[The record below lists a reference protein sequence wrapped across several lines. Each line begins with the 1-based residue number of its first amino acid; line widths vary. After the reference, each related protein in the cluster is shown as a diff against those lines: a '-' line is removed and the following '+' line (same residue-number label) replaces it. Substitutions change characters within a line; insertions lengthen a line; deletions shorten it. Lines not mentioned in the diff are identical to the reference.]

1 MKFRFHSVY
10 LLLCSIALGT
20 TGAVAAEMPELAL
33 VIVSPLSSGES
44 IGADSGAYTDFD
56 RLDLAF
62 QKVAKQRHWPVK
74 IVAERLS
81 GNTAPHELELRVFL
95 QPVRRDRPEEF
106 TFRGWM
112 TLHADGTKHDFKLI
126 IHRERMRYREDMDEF
141 LEKLFYGAAGV
152 AAQKIEPILF
162 PQLAKSE
169 S

>member
-1 MKFRFHSVY
+1 MKFKFHSVY
-10 LLLCSIALGT
+10 MLLCSIALGT
-20 TGAVAAEMPELAL
+20 AGAAEAEMPELAL
-33 VIVSPLSSGES
+33 VIVPPLSSGEN

-62 QKVAKQRHWPVK
+62 QKVAEQRHWPVK

-81 GNTAPHELELRVFL
+81 ATTAPHELELRVYL

-112 TLHADGTKHDFKLI
+112 TLHADGTKHDLNMI
-126 IHRERMRYREDMDEF
+126 ISREQGRYREDLNELLD
-141 LEKLFYGAAGV
+141 KLFYGAAEV
-152 AAQKIEPILF
+152 AARKIEPILF